1 MTTMTLSNERKSRKV
16 IQKKAKKRQ
25 DLLEEAFKLFLAKG
39 VDQTSIDDIVS
50 SAGVAK
56 GTFYLYF
63 KDKFDLIEQIIIRST
78 GEIILKVYRDKQSEV
93 FACFE
98 DLVIAVLDEIIN
110 KLCENPSLLS
120 LIHRNVNWHL
130 YQKALR
136 ESSGESLLD
145 LLKNDERRFNRN
157 QHIGD
162 EEFERRMF
170 IILEMTTAITYTTV
184 VRNEPRAIDEIKP
197 TLYAMIRKAIAA
209 ETT

>member
-1 MTTMTLSNERKSRKV
+1 M
-16 IQKKAKKRQ
+16 
-25 DLLEEAFKLFLAKG
+25 EEAFKLFLAKG

-63 KDKFDLIEQIIIRST
+63 KDKFDLIDQIIIRST

>member
-1 MTTMTLSNERKSRKV
+1 MTTMTPSNERKSRKIV
-16 IQKKAKKRQ
+16 QKKAKKRQ
-25 DLLEEAFKLFLAKG
+25 DLLDEAFKLFLAKSIEE
-39 VDQTSIDDIVS
+39 TSIDDIVS
-50 SAGVAK
+50 AAGVAK

-63 KDKFDLIEQIIIRST
+63 KDKFDLIDQIIIRTT
-78 GEIILKVYRDKQSEV
+78 GDIILKVYRLKQSEA
-93 FACFE
+93 FDCFE

-120 LIHRNVNWHL
+120 LIHRNVSWQL

-145 LLKNDERRFNRN
+145 LLKKDELRFNRN
-157 QHIGD
+157 QHISD

-184 VRNEPRAIDEIKP
+184 IRNEPVAIDHIKP
-197 TLYAMIRKAIAA
+197 TLYVMIRKAIKA
-209 ETT
+209 EEK